1 MKSINKRRKKRR
13 KKKQSVFKSI
23 KTFFKN
29 IKRSFFDEVEE
40 EISPK
45 TTFSMTEV
53 ILIVLISIL
62 FGVILGYFI
71 TYSKS
76 PIGTKANP
84 KVSEMVN
91 TYNNIINNYYDKV
104 DQEKLGD
111 AAIKGMMDS
120 LEDPYSNYMDQK
132 TTFGFN
138 ETVDGSFVGI
148 GTVVQYEDSYNK
160 IIEVYK
166 DSPAEKAGL
175 KVDDIILEVNGKNEK
190 GVFGEDLVKQ
200 IRGKKGTKVKIKVKR
215 GDTKKTF
222 MVKRGTIDLE
232 IVTNKQ
238 FNYEDVNV
246 GYIKINSFASN
257 SNKQF
262 DKAIK
267 RLDKKNV
274 DGLIIDVRDNP
285 GGHLQKAR
293 EILSYFFKKDT
304 ILYQIETKTKRQKIY
319 SMNNKIKEYPVVI
332 LANEGSASASEI
344 LITCFRD
351 NYKNVVI
358 VGNTT
363 YGKDTVQKSQNLS
376 SGSSIKYT
384 TERWLTSKGK
394 ALNGKGIKPDVE
406 VDQSE
411 EYYENPNY
419 ETDKQLQEGLK
430 QLKNNLK

>member
-111 AAIKGMMDS
+111 AAIKGMMES
-120 LEDPYSNYMDQK
+120 LEDPYSNYMDQN

-148 GTVVQYEDSYNK
+148 GTVVQYEDSQNK

-166 DSPAEKAGL
+166 ESPAEKAGL
-175 KVDDIILEVNGKNEK
+175 KVDDIILEVNGKSVK

-222 MVKRGTIDLE
+222 MVKRGTVDLE

-238 FNYEDVNV
+238 FNYMLLTFNLI
-246 GYIKINSFASN
+246 Y
-257 SNKQF
+257 QF
-262 DKAIK
+262 
-267 RLDKKNV
+267 
-274 DGLIIDVRDNP
+274 LIFLCYD
-285 GGHLQKAR
+285 
-293 EILSYFFKKDT
+293 Y
-304 ILYQIETKTKRQKIY
+304 
-319 SMNNKIKEYPVVI
+319 NNKHHIFHFY
-332 LANEGSASASEI
+332 L
-344 LITCFRD
+344 L
-351 NYKNVVI
+351 
-358 VGNTT
+358 NT
-363 YGKDTVQKSQNLS
+363 
-376 SGSSIKYT
+376 
-384 TERWLTSKGK
+384 
-394 ALNGKGIKPDVE
+394 
-406 VDQSE
+406 
-411 EYYENPNY
+411 
-419 ETDKQLQEGLK
+419 
-430 QLKNNLK
+430 